1 MEQETKINTDLLK
14 RVFACS
20 GQLKKIIVRA
30 VANKRQPLSVIAD
43 NIKEEEKDIAR
54 YLVKTNRYE
63 EFNFVIG
70 KKLCELLNV
79 RVYNQDIGNRIMIEY
94 VDER

>member
-1 MEQETKINTDLLK
+1 MEQEIRTDTDLLK
-14 RVFACS
+14 RVFSCS

-43 NIKEEEKDIAR
+43 NIKEDEKDIAR
-54 YLVKTNRYE
+54 YLSKTIRHE
-63 EFNFVIG
+63 EYNYVIG
-70 KKLCELLNV
+70 KKLCELLNI
-79 RVYNQDIGNRIMIEY
+79 RVFSEDIGNRVMIDY